1 MRAFFIR
8 PFRLPRSARHERGE
22 GWGEGQ
28 FSQTSRTTSASSP
41 RPSPPFRMEEKESKP
56 RTVSSSA
63 AVTATGHLFQARE
76 VIGEGK

>member
-28 FSQTSRTTSASSP
+28 LNPAQCQLCASSP
-41 RPSPPFRMEEKESKP
+41 RPSPPSD
-56 RTVSSSA
+56 
-63 AVTATGHLFQARE
+63 G
-76 VIGEGK
+76 GEGGKLKSIVALHSFLGGAQ